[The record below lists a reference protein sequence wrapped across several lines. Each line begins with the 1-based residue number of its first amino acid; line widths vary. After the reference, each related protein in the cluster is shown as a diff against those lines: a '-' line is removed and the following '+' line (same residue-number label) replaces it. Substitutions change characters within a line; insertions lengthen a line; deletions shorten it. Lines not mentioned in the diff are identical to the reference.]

1 VVQQTKWSQNVGETE
16 VEDSTSVS
24 EVIDQPTTG
33 LVAGFS
39 RRLFLRGSVGLAAAG
54 AAVAA
59 MPGLS
64 GALAATE
71 NEAPEVE
78 DAASAAGV
86 EGAAAGTSN
95 LTEPLIAH
103 VKDLQ
108 TGEMS
113 LFFGEK
119 EISFS
124 DPGLASQLFG
134 AARN

>member
-1 VVQQTKWSQNVGETE
+1 MSDHEQNPVPPTEMIEPPTVGLI
-16 VEDSTSVS
+16 S
-24 EVIDQPTTG
+24 
-33 LVAGFS
+33 GFS

-71 NEAPEVE
+71 NEAPGVE
-78 DAASAAGV
+78 DAASTAA
-86 EGAAAGTSN
+86 EGAASGPTTLA
-95 LTEPLIAH
+95 EPLIAH

-119 EISFS
+119 EITFN
-124 DPGLASQLFG
+124 DPGLASKLAG
-134 AARN
+134 AAGN